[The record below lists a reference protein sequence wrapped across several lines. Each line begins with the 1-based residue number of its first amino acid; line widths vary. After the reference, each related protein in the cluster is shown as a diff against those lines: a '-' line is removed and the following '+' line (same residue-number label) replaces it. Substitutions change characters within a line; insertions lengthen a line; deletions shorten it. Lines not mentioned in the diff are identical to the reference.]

1 MTETTGNRQLA
12 ARARGI
18 AASAPPGPQPI
29 AAGCATVALATTRTT
44 AAARAALIG
53 QYLRPEVR
61 AAALRLLG
69 ELSGDGAQ

>member
-1 MTETTGNRQLA
+1 MTGTTGNRTLA

-18 AASAPPGPQPI
+18 AASAPPGPQRI
-29 AAGCATVALATTRTT
+29 AAGCAAVALATTRTV
-44 AAARAALIG
+44 AAARAALSG

-61 AAALRLLG
+61 AAALQLLG